1 MIWRSVWSVLFW
13 IVAAGLPLTVGAQE
27 SYVRIESDWKPT
39 QQINIET
46 GAPVSSETK
55 PGWWSADW
63 VLEPVG
69 RDQDQV
75 RIKNRWKGTY
85 LHLETG
91 TLTAGSI
98 QPGWHSARWV
108 MESAGQ
114 GLTRFQNVWKGTY
127 LNIQDGALT
136 AGPIQHGWNSAMWR
150 VKRGGADVSQVERA
164 AATVSGAAAD
174 SPAGQA
180 ILASPGRQCVKA
192 IFGIGYAAKV
202 RWYEPQL
209 VNYDPVT
216 EAISLREGA
225 KPAKEEQIAVEQT
238 SCIQNNKKMFAQVS
252 VIGGKFANDA
262 ITIATGTAVAITS
275 GVAAA
280 VACVGTV
287 GAGCPAAGAAAGAT
301 VSGVVSALNLA
312 LPEAKETVYL
322 GAPGKLEIWG
332 TVWSPKY
339 AETREYSQG
348 KAVGATCSSDTE
360 CGNNTCA
367 YGTATKG
374 AAAVCCASGSKTLY
388 AGYNYCTAMPAGSNC
403 WSNYM
408 CASGTCEDN
417 MGGLQRG
424 TCK

>member
-1 MIWRSVWSVLFW
+1 MIYVILRGSILTKAASVRKHGEGAKMIWRSLLSALFW
-13 IVAAGLPLTVGAQE
+13 IVAVGLPVTVGAQE

-39 QQINIET
+39 QQINVET
-46 GAPVSSETK
+46 GPPAASETK
-55 PGWWSADW
+55 PTWWSADW

-69 RDQDQV
+69 RDQV

-180 ILASPGRQCVKA
+180 ILASSGRQCVKA

-209 VNYDPVT
+209 VNYDKLT

-252 VIGGKFANDA
+252 VIGGEFANEA

-275 GVAAA
+275 GVVGA
-280 VACVGTV
+280 VVCVGTV
-287 GAGCPAAGAAAGAT
+287 DAGCPAAAAGVGAT
-301 VSGVVSALNLA
+301 VSGVVRALHL
-312 LPEAKETVYL
+312 
-322 GAPGKLEIWG
+322 
-332 TVWSPKY
+332 
-339 AETREYSQG
+339 
-348 KAVGATCSSDTE
+348 
-360 CGNNTCA
+360 
-367 YGTATKG
+367 
-374 AAAVCCASGSKTLY
+374 
-388 AGYNYCTAMPAGSNC
+388 
-403 WSNYM
+403 
-408 CASGTCEDN
+408 
-417 MGGLQRG
+417 
-424 TCK
+424 